1 MSEPASLYARFTLSH
16 EQYEAFMNSTPA
28 RPASFDD
35 WQAWFDTRPMAGD
48 GKVTPEMLIEL
59 NAPSVADVIKVWRKD
74 TWTGTPPI
82 EYDELRGTL
91 RIAMLQA
98 SENYIE
104 MLGLLAPLRG
114 AAAFND
120 HAADDFVLIFDFIWG
135 GGEIDA
141 YVLLA
146 DGASRFGDECT
157 SGHLREAQD
166 YLQEAMEY
174 LQSRNELS

>member
-35 WQAWFDTRPMAGD
+35 WQAWFDRRSMAGD
-48 GKVTPEMLIEL
+48 GRVGADMLADL
-59 NAPSVADVIKVWRKD
+59 DAATVADVIKAWRED
-74 TWTGTPPI
+74 PWTGTPPI
-82 EYDELRGTL
+82 EYDELRRTL

-104 MLGLLAPLRG
+104 MLRLLTPLRG

-120 HAADDFVLIFDFIWG
+120 ATADDFVLIFDYLWG
-135 GGEIDA
+135 DSEISA
-141 YVLLA
+141 YLLL
-146 DGASRFGDECT
+146 DQGRSRFAEPCP
-157 SGHLREAQD
+157 AQHM
-166 YLQEAMEY
+166 QEARGY
-174 LQSRNELS
+174 LEEALNYMQSRGG